1 MLRLSVFLL
10 VGLAAFS
17 ALLFIGLVLGGY
29 PGVLE
34 HERAALA
41 PLILGLAAA
50 VLQAYRGN
58 YLTRRWAGTLLVL
71 LVGWVIYLFPRIGGQ
86 P

>member
-1 MLRLSVFLL
+1 VLRFSVYSLIA
-10 VGLAAFS
+10 LAALS
-17 ALLFIGLVLGGY
+17 ALVFIGLVLGGY
-29 PGVLE
+29 PGALQ

-50 VLQAYRGN
+50 VVQAYRGN
-58 YLTRRWAGTLLVL
+58 YITRRWMSTLLVL
-71 LVGWVIYLFPRIGGQ
+71 LVGWVIYLFPRIDGQ

>member
-1 MLRLSVFLL
+1 MLRISTYVLIAS
-10 VGLAAFS
+10 AAITG
-17 ALLFIGLVLGGY
+17 LLFVALVLGGY

-41 PLILGLAAA
+41 PLILGLAAS
-50 VLQAYRGN
+50 VLQAYRGS
-58 YLTRRWAGTLLVL
+58 YISRTWTRTFLVL
-71 LVGWVIYLFPRIGGQ
+71 LVIWVIYLFPRIGGQ